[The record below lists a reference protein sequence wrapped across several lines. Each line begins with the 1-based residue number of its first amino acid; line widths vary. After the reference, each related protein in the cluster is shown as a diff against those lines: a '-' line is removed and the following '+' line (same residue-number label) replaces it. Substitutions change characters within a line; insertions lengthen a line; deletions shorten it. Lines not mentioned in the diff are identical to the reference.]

1 MAEQEIYKVELVGP
15 QNKIKKTNE
24 NGFQKYWRPAVAVVY
39 LLICIFDFIIAP
51 SWVGLQRETT
61 EQLVKSIKDLPT
73 ETQIILATDA
83 PRWEPLT
90 LMGGGFF
97 HIAFGAIITGAAVTR
112 GMEKTARAKNENK
125 EPPII
130 QEGPQEQ

>member
-1 MAEQEIYKVELVGP
+1 MTEQKVYKVRLVGSN
-15 QNKIKKTNE
+15 NKIEKTNE
-24 NGFQKYWRPAVAVVY
+24 SGFQKYWRPSVAVVY

-61 EQLVKSIKDLPT
+61 EQITNSIKDLPT

-112 GMEKTARAKNENK
+112 GMEKTARAKNESN
-125 EPPII
+125 EPHII
-130 QEGPQEQ
+130 QEGLHE